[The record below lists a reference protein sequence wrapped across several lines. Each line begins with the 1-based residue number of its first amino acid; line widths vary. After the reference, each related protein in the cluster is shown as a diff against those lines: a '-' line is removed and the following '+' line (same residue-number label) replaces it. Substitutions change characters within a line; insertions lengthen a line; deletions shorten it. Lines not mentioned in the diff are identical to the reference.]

1 MLESINFENRD
12 KARNSL
18 TNALLATAGDV
29 NPVISKVNEITNT
42 VNSITNTVNFVVA
55 NVIVATNVSTTIDF
69 GSLVVGDRIIVVPVA
84 DTPPADT
91 TGTYYLTCATAG
103 TLPAAAVVDNLYVVL
118 RAVSL

>member
-29 NPVISKVNEITNT
+29 NPVISKVNEITD
-42 VNSITNTVNFVVA
+42 TVNFVVA
-55 NVIVATNVSTTIDF
+55 NVIVATNVSTTINF
-69 GSLVVGDRIIVVPVA
+69 GSLQVGDRIIVVPVA
-84 DTPPADT
+84 DTPPAGT